1 VQSPH
6 VSIQFIYEHP
16 EIAKQWYDFSK
27 YLVFLSVKNLNE
39 LSELVEKL
47 NQMGIVISKFYEPD
61 LRNELTAIA
70 LEPSKEA
77 RKVVSSL
84 PLMLKDYRKEETYE
98 TS

>member
-1 VQSPH
+1 MQSPH

-47 NQMGIVISKFYEPD
+47 NQKGIVISKFYEPD

-98 TS
+98 TN